1 MRLTGEGKRLVIATV
16 LISLTAL
23 NTGNNLIY
31 LILALLLSIIFI
43 SIVILMNNMKN
54 LVLNVIQNRPIF
66 ANTPSEI
73 LLRLKNM
80 KRFYARSIKVISTG
94 GMQENA
100 YFQEISPYKESSIS
114 VNVIFE
120 KRGLYRYGDFYL
132 ESGYPFIFFKRTIL
146 CNVKG
151 EIIVYPEIKEQ
162 SKFLQSYIK
171 EGQNSISQRMGEGED
186 FSMVR
191 EFRYGDDS
199 RKIHW
204 KASAKTEKLLVME
217 YDASEVKK
225 LTIILDNLN
234 VSDKDDFE
242 KAVSLAASLA
252 DYYITQG
259 YYVRLLS
266 CGKVVPFGA
275 GQEQLYKIL
284 DVLAVIESKE
294 LWECPI
300 TFYSDGITLLILNS
314 YASSMNKFISS
325 ADMVFYASDL

>member
-1 MRLTGEGKRLVIATV
+1 MRLTKEGRRLVIATA
-16 LISLTAL
+16 LISITAL

-31 LILALLLSIIFI
+31 LILSLLLSIIFI
-43 SIVILMNNMKN
+43 SIIILRNNMKN
-54 LVLNVIQNRPIF
+54 LTLNVIQNKPIF

-80 KRFYARSIKVISTG
+80 KGFPARSIKVLSSS
-94 GMQENA
+94 GMKEDA
-100 YFQEISPYKESSIS
+100 YFPEILPYKEIFAN
-114 VNVIFE
+114 VNVIFK
-120 KRGLYRYGDFYL
+120 KRGLYKYGDFYL

-162 SKFLQSYIK
+162 SHFLQSYIR
-171 EGQNSISQRMGEGED
+171 EGQESISQKIGEGED

-217 YDASEVKK
+217 YDASEIRK
-225 LTIILDNLN
+225 LTIILDNLD
-234 VSDKDDFE
+234 VPDKYDFE
-242 KAVSLAASLA
+242 KAVSFAASVA

-259 YYVRLLS
+259 YYVRLLT
-266 CGKVVPFGA
+266 CGKVVPFGI
-275 GQEQLYKIL
+275 GQEHLFKIL
-284 DVLAVIESKE
+284 DVLAVIESKS
-294 LWECPI
+294 LWECPL

-314 YASSMNKFISS
+314 YVSSMNKFISS
-325 ADMVFYASDL
+325 ADMVFYAQDL